1 VAKSTTRSKSRRRIA
16 GPSRKR
22 RASRR
27 AASAPRVIR
36 LKPLYNQIGRVL
48 KQLEQLQ
55 KRKAATAGVEF
66 QALAEA
72 APAADP
78 VSRAIAR
85 LTQHQRDFDEMCGPT
100 MAIPA
105 P

>member
-1 VAKSTTRSKSRRRIA
+1 MAKSTRSSSRRRSSA
-16 GPSRKR
+16 GSRKR
-22 RASRR
+22 SRPARR
-27 AASAPRVIR
+27 ARAPRIIK

-55 KRKAATAGVEF
+55 KRQAAGGPERV
-66 QALAEA
+66 ALAEPVVA
-72 APAADP
+72 GEDS

-85 LTQHQRDFDEMCGPT
+85 LTQHRQDFADICGST